1 MVFKNY
7 KIEGDS
13 ITLNKK
19 ELEEIRDHYCKV
31 ADKFKPKKGDEK
43 FDFKYPFYI
52 GKADIVVDILK
63 MFEPLEL

>member
-7 KIEGDS
+7 KIEGES

-31 ADKFKPKKGDEK
+31 ADKFKPKKNDE
-43 FDFKYPFYI
+43 I
-52 GKADIVVDILK
+52 
-63 MFEPLEL
+63 

>member
-1 MVFKNY
+1 MVFRNY
-7 KIEGDS
+7 KIEGES

-31 ADKFKPKKGDEK
+31 ADMFKPKKNDEK

-52 GKADIVVDILK
+52 GKADMVVDILK

>member
-7 KIEGDS
+7 KIEGES

-31 ADKFKPKKGDEK
+31 ADMFKPKKKDDK
-43 FDFKYPFYI
+43 LDFRYPFFI
-52 GKADIVVDILK
+52 GNADMVVDILK

>member
-7 KIEGDS
+7 KIEGES

-19 ELEEIRDHYCKV
+19 ELEEIRDHYCKI
-31 ADKFKPKKGDEK
+31 ADKFKPKKNDEK
-43 FDFKYPFYI
+43 FDFEYPFYI
-52 GKADIVVDILK
+52 GKADVVVDILK

>member
-7 KIEGDS
+7 KIEGES

>member
-7 KIEGDS
+7 KIEGDF

>member
-13 ITLNKK
+13 ITLNRK
-19 ELEEIRDHYCKV
+19 ELVEIIDHYYKV

-43 FDFKYPFYI
+43 FDFEFPFYI